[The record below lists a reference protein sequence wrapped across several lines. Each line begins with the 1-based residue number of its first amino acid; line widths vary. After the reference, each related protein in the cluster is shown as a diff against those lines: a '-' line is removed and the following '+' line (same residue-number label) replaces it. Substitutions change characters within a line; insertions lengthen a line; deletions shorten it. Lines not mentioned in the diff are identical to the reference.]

1 MKIKLNAVVW
11 DPQKGKAIAR
21 PTDGFFETDDETV
34 IQRLKELG
42 FIEENKRG
50 LESIQEIPSE
60 PIQVIEPKKK
70 GRPKRVQ

>member
-21 PTDGFFETDDETV
+21 PTEGFFETDDESV

-42 FIEENKRG
+42 FIEESLRG
-50 LESIQEIPSE
+50 KDVPQTVQETPPE
-60 PIQVIEPKKK
+60 TKKK
-70 GRPKRVQ
+70 GRPKRNT